1 VRREC
6 QQREQVLLQRL
17 EVAERGSAEKQGMMK
32 EQLKLTTEQQKDVRV
47 QLEARMN
54 AFEAQSARQHEKD
67 EQQVA
72 LRTEQLHQTEFMHAE
87 AEERVKLKEFELEEQ
102 ERKFV
107 ADMKRLQH
115 QTSERER
122 TLTLEFDATKAEHA
136 QTIATL
142 RRDFE
147 RSQHKL
153 DATYCSQ
160 VDSFRDECSSMEQS
174 LKQQLREVQRKEQE
188 QEQRMWEKLEFAAQ
202 HHREAERGLEDR
214 NSKLE
219 WQREQDRS
227 WYMADVAKL
236 GTELRE
242 AQNEMTREAIAARS
256 EASHAEKNQSQ
267 LQAERELCTTS

>member
-1 VRREC
+1 
-6 QQREQVLLQRL
+6 
-17 EVAERGSAEKQGMMK
+17 
-32 EQLKLTTEQQKDVRV
+32 
-47 QLEARMN
+47 
-54 AFEAQSARQHEKD
+54 
-67 EQQVA
+67 
-72 LRTEQLHQTEFMHAE
+72 
-87 AEERVKLKEFELEEQ
+87 
-102 ERKFV
+102 
-107 ADMKRLQH
+107 
-115 QTSERER
+115 
-122 TLTLEFDATKAEHA
+122 
-136 QTIATL
+136 
-142 RRDFE
+142 
-147 RSQHKL
+147 
-153 DATYCSQ
+153 
-160 VDSFRDECSSMEQS
+160 MEQS

-267 LQAERELCTTS
+267 LQAERDACKFTLRDEKRRAEALHDQLREKERVLLQSHEERSNLERQRNDQLLLDLKEEYESQTKQLEQQFEKATRTLAQQMEMLKQQNAETMQDQSAKVSLKVQEERTKLECARFESAIGACTWSLENNLQALEAKRRAVRAEGDGPHAVGGGSHASAREEL